1 MKNIVA
7 RLGGNAEARDAKER
21 MTKVAIEV
29 SGKTVDDLVKRMA
42 DVPPMLREVQDA
54 AYALLEN
61 RNEAG
66 VKRLC
71 VGFVGVFVEA
81 QKAYGFLK
89 LIVDAIQRD
98 EGGQQ

>member
-1 MKNIVA
+1 
-7 RLGGNAEARDAKER
+7 
-21 MTKVAIEV
+21 
-29 SGKTVDDLVKRMA
+29 
-42 DVPPMLREVQDA
+42 MLREVQDA

>member
-1 MKNIVA
+1 MA
-7 RLGGNAEARDAKER
+7 
-21 MTKVAIEV
+21 MEV
-29 SGKTVDDLVKRMA
+29 SGRTVDDLVNRMA
-42 DVPPMLREVQDA
+42 AVLPLLREVQDA